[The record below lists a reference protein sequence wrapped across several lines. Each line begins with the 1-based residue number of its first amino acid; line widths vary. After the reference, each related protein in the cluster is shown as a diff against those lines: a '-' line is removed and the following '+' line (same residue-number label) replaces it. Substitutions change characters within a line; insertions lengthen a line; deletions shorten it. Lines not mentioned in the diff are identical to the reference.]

1 MEYASL
7 RHIDG
12 YEWFR
17 EGENVVQLIEDL
29 LQSRR
34 ALADD
39 IQQLLEYR
47 HSDFDSDVMGLETEF
62 ARESCYAERKQI
74 STGRLDSMWINF
86 VTSLKTESRFINNAV
101 SSTTDGIFGGRDN
114 ARPWKEPVIIDA
126 GPVQLSRHCT
136 VPGGAGIIMSWS
148 KYL

>member
-1 MEYASL
+1 MCFYY
-7 RHIDG
+7 HIICVFSAAQIRFR
-12 YEWFR
+12 FR

-101 SSTTDGIFGGRDN
+101 SSTPGRYIPRVETMR
-114 ARPWKEPVIIDA
+114 ARGKEPVIIDA
-126 GPVQLSRHCT
+126 GRVQLSVT
-136 VPGGAGIIMSWS
+136 VPCPVVPESS
-148 KYL
+148 